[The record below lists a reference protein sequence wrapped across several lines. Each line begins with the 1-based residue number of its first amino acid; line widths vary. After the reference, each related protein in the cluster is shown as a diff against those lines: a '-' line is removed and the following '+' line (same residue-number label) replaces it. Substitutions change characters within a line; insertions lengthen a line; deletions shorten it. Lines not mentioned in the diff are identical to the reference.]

1 MAWLTVEWV
10 TGVYTLCNWW
20 QKYQD
25 LWGVQG
31 HTLLPRRKW
40 AKKGGKDMGYSSK
53 AKLVTWSQPKRA
65 CFKLLN
71 TRLKA
76 DTHRL
81 VLSWSLTVVSV
92 SFSIKN
98 PDVLINPTSYRGV
111 LFSFFPFFLFSFQIT
126 AGLWPCCFIEIHKG
140 RKGRSMWRW
149 GVWSLPTISD
159 GHRINM
165 DIDTAA
171 VLLLSVLCHSCRAQ
185 V

>member
-1 MAWLTVEWV
+1 MFMADSGTGSLGFIHDV
-10 TGVYTLCNWW
+10 TEVPGLVGCAGPYS
-20 QKYQD
+20 
-25 LWGVQG
+25 
-31 HTLLPRRKW
+31 LPRRKW

-53 AKLVTWSQPKRA
+53 AKLITWSQPKKA
-65 CFKLLN
+65 CFKLLKYKIEG
-71 TRLKA
+71 RE
-76 DTHRL
+76 THRL

-98 PDVLINPTSYRGV
+98 PDVLIIPTSCRGV
-111 LFSFFPFFLFSFQIT
+111 SFSFFSFFLLSFQIT
-126 AGLWPCCFIEIHKG
+126 AGLRPCCFIEIHKG